1 MTGRGDTTISRD
13 ELRHATLASVRWV
26 TVVRV
31 VAETI
36 GLASTVV
43 LARLLTPAEFGRA
56 ALTLILF
63 EIAYSLA
70 NEGFGTPLV
79 QRAAIDARHVR
90 TAVTMALAFGA
101 ALSAGAALLT
111 LVVVPPL
118 FGAGVVGLFL
128 ISAPVFL
135 IAGPGAVAQSVLAR
149 EMDFRRLGAI
159 EVVSLVVNIA
169 STVVLA
175 LAGLGAAAL
184 VLGRLLQALVTVCGQ
199 VRVARLPLPGW
210 DARAAREIGGFGT
223 TSAGAGLL
231 WALTRNIDYTIVGA
245 KLGAVQAGFYWRAFN
260 LAVEYQG
267 RITAIMQRVA
277 LPIYSRAESIA
288 DMRALRFRVVRAH
301 SAAIIPLLALIGA
314 IAPTLVP
321 WLYGPSWEPA
331 VVPTQLLALA
341 GVTYPVSAGLGA
353 LILAAGLPGTLMAAN
368 LIQLVLYVAMLLV
381 LAPHGL
387 VAVCIGVVAVAYAQ
401 TLAVHWFVLD
411 RRVGI
416 PIADVW
422 RDVRP
427 ALASSAALIVA
438 ASATRATLDN
448 AGAGPAI
455 VVVSAAAAGG
465 LAYLAVMR
473 GAFAGAWADL
483 VLLARAV
490 LARTSRGVGAQPATR
505 DPEAVRP

>member
-1 MTGRGDTTISRD
+1 MSDAPDTTIPRD
-13 ELRHATLASVRWV
+13 ELRRATLASVRWV

-31 VAETI
+31 AAESI

-43 LARLLTPAEFGRA
+43 LARLLTPGEFGRA

-79 QRAAIDARHVR
+79 QRASIGPGHVR
-90 TAVTMALAFGA
+90 TALTLALGLGA
-101 ALSAGAALLT
+101 VLSVAAALLT
-111 LVVVPPL
+111 AVVVPPI
-118 FGAGVVGLFL
+118 FGAGAVGLFL
-128 ISAPVFL
+128 LSAPVFV

-149 EMDFRRLGAI
+149 QMDFRRLGVI
-159 EVVSLVVNIA
+159 EVLALVLNIGA
-169 STVVLA
+169 TIGLA

-184 VLGRLLQALVTVCGQ
+184 VLGRLLQALVTVAGQ

-210 DARAAREIGGFGT
+210 DRTTAREIGSFGT

-277 LPIYSRAESIA
+277 LPIYSRAENLE

-301 SAAIIPLLALIGA
+301 SAAIIPLLGLVAA

-321 WLYGPSWEPA
+321 WLYGPAWEPA
-331 VVPTQLLALA
+331 VLPTQILAIA
-341 GVTYPVSAGLGA
+341 GVTYPISAGLGA

-368 LIQLVLYVAMLLV
+368 LVQFAVYVVMLLA

-387 VAVCIGVVAVAYAQ
+387 VAVCGGVAVVAYAQ
-401 TLAVHWFVLD
+401 ALAVHWFVLD

-427 ALASSAALIVA
+427 ALASTTALVA
-438 ASATRATLDN
+438 AATAVRIALDD

-455 VVVSAAAAGG
+455 VVLAAVAAGG
-465 LAYLAVMR
+465 LAYLGVLR

-490 LARTSRGVGAQPATR
+490 LARTSRGVGRRMTR
-505 DPEAVRP
+505 DPEVVRP

>member
-1 MTGRGDTTISRD
+1 MTARGDATIPRD
-13 ELRHATLASVRWV
+13 ELRRATLASVRWV

-31 VAETI
+31 AAESI

-43 LARLLTPAEFGRA
+43 LARLLTPGEFGRA

-79 QRAAIDARHVR
+79 QRRTIDTGHVR
-90 TAVTMALAFGA
+90 SALTMATALGA
-101 ALSAGAALLT
+101 GLSVAAALLT
-111 LVVVPPL
+111 LVVVPPV
-118 FGAGVVGLFL
+118 FGAAPVGLFL

-159 EVVSLVVNIA
+159 EVVALVVNIA
-169 STVVLA
+169 STIVFA

-184 VLGRLLQALVTVCGQ
+184 VLGRLLQAVVTVCGQ

-210 DARAAREIGGFGT
+210 DARKARDIGRFGT
-223 TSAGAGLL
+223 SSAGAGLL

-245 KLGAVQAGFYWRAFN
+245 KLGAVQAGFYWRAFS
-260 LAVEYQG
+260 LAVEYQN

-277 LPIYSRAESIA
+277 LPIYSRAENID

-301 SAAIIPLLALIGA
+301 SAAIIPLLGLIGA
-314 IAPTLVP
+314 VAPTLVP

-353 LILAAGLPGTLMAAN
+353 LIFAAGLPGTLMAAN
-368 LIQLVLYVAMLLV
+368 LIQLVVYAGMLLV

-387 VAVCIGVVAVAYAQ
+387 VAVCIGVTVVAYAQ
-401 TLAVHWFVLD
+401 TLGTHWFVLD

-427 ALASSAALIVA
+427 ALASSAALVVA
-438 ASATRATLDN
+438 ASATRLALDD

-455 VVVSAAAAGG
+455 VVFSAAAAGG
-465 LAYLAVMR
+465 IAYLAVLR
-473 GAFAGAWADL
+473 GAFASAWADL

-490 LARTSRGVGAQPATR
+490 LARTSRGVGARRMSR